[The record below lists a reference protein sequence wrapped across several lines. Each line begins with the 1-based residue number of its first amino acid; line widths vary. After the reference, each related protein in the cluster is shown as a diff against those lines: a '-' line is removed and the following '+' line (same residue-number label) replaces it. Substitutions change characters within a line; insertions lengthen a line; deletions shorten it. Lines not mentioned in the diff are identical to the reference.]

1 MPPLPAAAALHRP
14 IQAAVLTI
22 SDRCSRGEA
31 VDLSGPALVER
42 CHNVFGADRV
52 ETACVPDEADL
63 IEFRLRAWSTLD
75 AGIDLILTTGGT
87 GLAPRDVTPE
97 AAMRVIQ
104 RPHSGLMEL
113 ARSRSSA
120 KTIRA
125 YMSRGVAGACN
136 STLILTLPGSVKGC
150 TEQFDAIAELLPHAV
165 ETIRGDVTDDGR
177 GPKA

>member
-1 MPPLPAAAALHRP
+1 MPTNPAAGLLRP

-42 CHNVFGADRV
+42 CRTLLGADRV

-63 IEFRLRAWSTLD
+63 IEFRLRAWSSPDT
-75 AGIDLILTTGGT
+75 GIDLIITTGGT
-87 GLAPRDVTPE
+87 GLAPRDITPE

-104 RPHSGLMEL
+104 RPHAGLMEL

-120 KTIRA
+120 KTIHA

-136 STLILTLPGSVKGC
+136 RTLIITLPGSVKGC

-177 GPKA
+177 GSKA